1 MSKQKPNAV
10 CGCGSGKKF
19 KKCCAVSLQMA
30 EPAAPAAQQKM
41 AGSDPASLQ
50 LAQKKAFIAKQ
61 LGLDP
66 SLDLAELM
74 SLASKKVGVANTASH
89 VSKAEIS
96 AADRL
101 IASQPHAGEPSSN
114 ATKRAAG
121 SIRADRQATSTCQS
135 CGETVQQ
142 VCSVNGCCAR
152 CLYEIGHFDRLGQSA
167 VSKRDEAELAR
178 AGGAEASTYGEATRL
193 GFRRVCKRLGLS
205 ADDTFIDCGS
215 GTGRLVIQAANEF
228 GVRRAIGVELSRQR
242 HSMALGLLTSSSG
255 RGAKP
260 RTAFYCEDFAASHL
274 WTAAAAISPGGSSA
288 AAEGGEADGALVGAT
303 VVFTYCIMFDESLMA
318 RLARCIEACPT
329 VRSPA
334 RLEPAEPEARPPPR
348 PAHTCMRL
356 ASFGQVR
363 LVASFRRF
371 PEAHGGLRGF
381 VECVPRTSKSR
392 LSRVVGR
399 LARARACDASW
410 PGLAPPLACT
420 ATTLAELGSL
430 SSAR

>member
-205 ADDTFIDCGS
+205 ADDTFVDCGS

-260 RTAFYCEDFAASHL
+260 RTAFYCEDFAASRL

-318 RLARCIEACPT
+318 RLARCIEACEQQ
-329 VRSPA
+329 
-334 RLEPAEPEARPPPR
+334 LLLQYPPR
-348 PAHTCMRL
+348 RTLPLHA
-356 ASFGQVR
+356 A
-363 LVASFRRF
+363 LV
-371 PEAHGGLRGF
+371 
-381 VECVPRTSKSR
+381 VPH
-392 LSRVVGR
+392 
-399 LARARACDASW
+399 
-410 PGLAPPLACT
+410 
-420 ATTLAELGSL
+420 
-430 SSAR
+430 